1 MNCSCDMAPVALPSG
16 TRLFAS
22 RGTPIEVT
30 EGVFITVDHDHQC
43 PFRVLQECAE
53 LVRAA
58 GCMCFVFAEHGDCD
72 FNGEIETQDDPS
84 GMEGSL
90 HVVER
95 HDSRCPQALAAA
107 IEARR

>member
-30 EGVFITVDHDHQC
+30 EGVFITVDHNHQC
-43 PFRVLQECAE
+43 PVRVLRECAE
-53 LVRAA
+53 LVRKA
-58 GCMCFVFAEHGDCD
+58 GCLCLILSDYGDFGGKAIAHTDRGEGVVRLEIVEHD
-72 FNGEIETQDDPS
+72 
-84 GMEGSL
+84 
-90 HVVER
+90 H
-95 HDSRCPQALAAA
+95 RCAYALAAA